1 MVDRQHDGYN
11 KVNTGVG
18 PRTVDDD
25 GDQNFHSVRAQ
36 LLITPSSSVDVNI
49 IGDYTQRNENCCVG
63 ITTTRGPTAAIVN
76 ALAGGQ
82 GVVAQA
88 DPAQRLAYSNRD
100 TTQKIDRKSTRLNSS
115 H

>member
-36 LLITPSSSVDVNI
+36 LLITPRSSVGANI

-63 ITTTRGPTAAIVN
+63 ITTTRAPTAAIVN
-76 ALAGGQ
+76 ALAGGPDVGIGRRLCRGRVGQ
-82 GVVAQA
+82 YVLNSVVAGS
-88 DPAQRLAYSNRD
+88 LEIN
-100 TTQKIDRKSTRLNSS
+100 TK
-115 H
+115 